1 MLLFNALTSV
11 VLEAARI
18 DPPRDPALP
27 RLADP
32 RPFRLS
38 HDPFQAVPAAIPF
51 STPVSGPLPATR
63 PQPVRLFG
71 RLLVEE

>member
-1 MLLFNALTSV
+1 MTLFDVLTSV

-18 DPPRDPALP
+18 ERPRDPPRDPPLP

-38 HDPFQAVPAAIPF
+38 HNPFQAVPATIPL
-51 STPVSGPLPATR
+51 STPVS
-63 PQPVRLFG
+63 QPVRLFG

>member
-1 MLLFNALTSV
+1 MLLFDALTSV

-18 DPPRDPALP
+18 ERPRDPPRDSPLP

-38 HDPFQAVPAAIPF
+38 HNPFQAVPAAIPF
-51 STPVSGPLPATR
+51 STPVS
-63 PQPVRLFG
+63 QPVRLFG